1 MGSTME
7 MSFNPDPT
15 KQAIL
20 HSQQTSQRNYVGL
33 LLSNN
38 KVNLTICTF
47 RNDIRFEIKLWQ
59 TFKFSFN

>member
-20 HSQQTSQRNYVGL
+20 HSQHTSKRNYVGL

-47 RNDIRFEIKLWQ
+47 KNDIRFEIKL
-59 TFKFSFN
+59 

>member
-7 MSFNPDPT
+7 MSFNLDPT

-47 RNDIRFEIKLWQ
+47 RNDIRFEIKL
-59 TFKFSFN
+59 

>member
-20 HSQQTSQRNYVGL
+20 HSQQTSKRNYVGL

-47 RNDIRFEIKLWQ
+47 KNDIRFEIKL
-59 TFKFSFN
+59 